1 MTKVVLS
8 FEDLAAAQSVSLVTE
23 LPDDLPR
30 IVSDGD
36 RLLQAL
42 SNLVGNALKFTPAGG
57 EIRLGAEADEEGIRL
72 FVADTGPGIP
82 EEDIP
87 HVFDRFWTARGNS
100 RVRGTG
106 MGLAI
111 VRGIVEAHGGRV
123 WVERNTRGGATFILR
138 LPGGS

>member
-1 MTKVVLS
+1 
-8 FEDLAAAQSVSLVTE
+8 
-23 LPDDLPR
+23 LPR

-138 LPGGS
+138 LPSGS